1 MSALIRKIPTSI
13 PSKTA
18 LALMIALLTLSAGLI
33 RYSDLSMPLLDFH
46 PTRQLFGAIKAR
58 GLYYQT
64 APGIPEWQ
72 KQITERQVNTEAVIE
87 PPLMESASAWLYSL
101 YGENTGF
108 PRAISATF
116 WILGGLLLFLLSR
129 NLTNSNA
136 GALVAVAF
144 YGLLPYGISASR
156 SFQPD
161 PLMISL
167 IIGFWWAIQK
177 WATQRGWAWALAAG
191 LFGGLAIF
199 TKFTAVFFVLFP
211 AIGFLMAEGHLP
223 KAFKNPQAW
232 TLAILGV
239 IPAGAYFYY
248 GTYIDPFLAQ
258 QFGGRF
264 FVDKWI
270 DPFFYLKWAMVADNV
285 IPLFIAL
292 AGALALFHFANA
304 KNRAIYGSMLIG
316 YVLFG
321 FTFAHHISSHDY
333 YSLPLIPI
341 FSLLLGELAAGIGK
355 RFPHLQEHF
364 PTKAMVLV
372 VVFLTLYTGITL
384 VEQRALNV
392 KLSAEVGKWSAIGD
406 AIGHQPGVLSM
417 TTDYGYPLEY
427 YGLQNTSLWPSYA
440 EIEKTQRELT
450 RQAKGRSYFLI
461 TDFDELALQPDLLP
475 TLTAWF
481 PLISQTPQY
490 ILFDLAHPIKAK

>member
-1 MSALIRKIPTSI
+1 
-13 PSKTA
+13 
-18 LALMIALLTLSAGLI
+18 
-33 RYSDLSMPLLDFH
+33 MPLLDFH

-58 GLYYQT
+58 GMYYQN
-64 APGIPEWQ
+64 APGIPDWQ
-72 KQITERQVNTEAVIE
+72 KQVTERQVNTEAVIE

-101 YGENTGF
+101 YGENTAF

-116 WILGGLLLFLLSR
+116 WMLGGLLLFLLSR
-129 NLTNSNA
+129 NMTSSNA
-136 GALVAVAF
+136 GALAAAAF

-161 PLMISL
+161 PLMICL
-167 IIGFWWAIQK
+167 IIAFWWAMHK
-177 WATQRGWAWALAAG
+177 WAAQRGWLWAVAAG
-191 LFGGLAIF
+191 LLGGLAIF
-199 TKFTAVFFVLFP
+199 TKFTAVFFVLIP
-211 AIGFLMAEGHLP
+211 AFGYLLAEGRLA
-223 KAFKNPQAW
+223 KALKDPQTW
-232 TLAILGV
+232 VLAILGA

-248 GTYIDPFLAQ
+248 GTFIDPFLTQ

-285 IPLFIAL
+285 IPMYVSL
-292 AGALALFHFANA
+292 AGALALFYLANP
-304 KNRAIYGSMLIG
+304 KNRIIYASMLIG

-321 FTFAHHISSHDY
+321 LTFAHHISSHDY

-341 FSLLLGELAAGIGK
+341 FSLLLGELAVGIGK
-355 RFPHLQEHF
+355 QFPLIPEQF
-364 PTKAMVLV
+364 PTKAMVLLV
-372 VVFLTLYTGITL
+372 GFLTLYTGITL
-384 VEQRALNV
+384 VEQRTLSV
-392 KLSAEVGKWSAIGD
+392 KLTAEVGKWSAIGD

-427 YGLQNTSLWPSYA
+427 YGLQNTSLWPSYT
-440 EIEKTQRELT
+440 EVEKTQRELS

-475 TLTAWF
+475 TLTTRF
-481 PLISQTPQY
+481 PLISQSPQF